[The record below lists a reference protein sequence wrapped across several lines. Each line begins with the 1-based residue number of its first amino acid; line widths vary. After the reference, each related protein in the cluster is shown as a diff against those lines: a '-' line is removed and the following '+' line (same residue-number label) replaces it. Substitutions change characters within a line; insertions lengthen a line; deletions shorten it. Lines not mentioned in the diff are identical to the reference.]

1 MAHRDTNHRKRR
13 PRRGDMT
20 SLASILWRA
29 ILAGEDVLVAATE
42 PELRLRAINTLGQA
56 AAHYCKI
63 SETID
68 LTKRVE
74 ALEQALQQRR
84 R

>member
-1 MAHRDTNHRKRR
+1 MVNQGDSHRKRR

-20 SLASILWRA
+20 ALASILWRA
-29 ILAGEDVLVAATE
+29 ILVGEDVLVAATE

-56 AAHYCKI
+56 AAHYGKI